1 MENRTHTPDI
11 EMQIYTNDEISR
23 SIKPAEIARPA
34 TAIHRYYYT
43 YTQEQRQY
51 TELAQKTDK
60 KSREEKEEKKH
71 SNDPETT

>member
-34 TAIHRYYYT
+34 TAIHKYYYT
-43 YTQEQRQY
+43 YT
-51 TELAQKTDK
+51 
-60 KSREEKEEKKH
+60 
-71 SNDPETT
+71 